1 MKVLLAYPFRQDAYH
16 KLGFIL
22 PPMGISYIASALRDN
37 GYEVAV
43 KDFNINTEK
52 VDFKKYDVVGISVDT
67 SRYKSSIK
75 LASEAKNANCT
86 VVAGGPHVTFMD
98 KEALETGVIDY
109 VVRGEGE
116 NTMTELLN
124 TLYKNNIDNV
134 DGISFLKNNAVH
146 RTKDREFISDIN
158 NLMPARD
165 LMNLKSYSS
174 VEMGKRKITPILTSR
189 GCPFACSFCSSS
201 EMSGRRWR
209 ARSAVKV
216 VKEIEDIVKNYGF
229 DGLAFLDDNF
239 TMDPQRV
246 IDICDGIIKKG
257 IDIYWWC
264 FSRADTLLK
273 NEDMVKKMAEA
284 GCRYIFIGF
293 ESRHQKNLDTYGKKI
308 SENTYNNVV
317 ALLKK
322 YKISIHASFIIGEIH
337 ETKDMVRDTVKYARE
352 LNPEAVQFT
361 ILTPYPGTK
370 LFEEVKERIITY
382 DWNLYDCLHS
392 VVRLDYLKQKEIQ
405 SLLKKAYISF
415 YLSPKKIIAGILSG
429 VKGKGIRL
437 KSILRIIRG
446 VA

>member
-22 PPMGISYIASALRDN
+22 PPMGISYVASALRGN
-37 GYEVAV
+37 GHEVAI
-43 KDFNINTEK
+43 KDFNINRDEA
-52 VDFKKYDVVGISVDT
+52 DFKKYDVVGISVDT

-98 KEALETGVIDY
+98 EEALKTGLVDY

-116 NTMTELLN
+116 NTMNELLDALN
-124 TLYKNNIDNV
+124 NKNIDSV
-134 DGISFLKNNAVH
+134 AGISFLKNNAVH
-146 RTKDREFISDIN
+146 RTKDREFINDIN
-158 NLMPARD
+158 DLLPARD
-165 LMNLKSYSS
+165 LMNLKLYTS

-201 EMSGRRWR
+201 EMSGKRWR

-229 DGLAFLDDNF
+229 NGLAFLDDNF

-273 NEDMVKKMAEA
+273 NEEMVKKMAEA
-284 GCRYIFIGF
+284 GCKYVFIGF
-293 ESRHQKNLDTYGKKI
+293 ESRHQKNLDAYGKKI
-308 SENTYNNVV
+308 SENIYNDVV
-317 ALLKK
+317 KLLKK

-337 ETKDMVRDTVKYARE
+337 ETKDMVMDTIEYARE

-370 LFEEVKERIITY
+370 LFENIKDRIITY
-382 DWNLYDCLHS
+382 DWDLFDCIHS
-392 VVRLDYLKQKEIQ
+392 VVRLDYLKPKEIQ

-429 VKGKGIRL
+429 IKGKGIRL
-437 KSILRIIRG
+437 KSILKIIKG